1 MLLRA
6 FLLAAVVSSA
16 AGYSDPGGAF
26 AIDVPSGYKAER
38 YDLGDGAYLTEIAI
52 PDNDDSAH
60 CDILSYKSP
69 EAFDASQHATVN
81 KALLDVT
88 VQLLSAE
95 STVTKQSRAET
106 TYQGRKAT
114 KMTLEFKD
122 EDGVAWKGYAL
133 AVCGTNNAL
142 VVMPYAKA
150 SDANGFK
157 IMDETAQTLAV
168 EGRTPLARG
177 AGGAATSGGG
187 RQGGFLN
194 QGAMRTVE
202 QRVDGNFQRES
213 ASKVIVAGQPPLTYG
228 SVANF
233 VTVIEILFDIQMTE
247 AEFEATRARFI
258 EYYNAAD
265 AEGKQVLALQGA
277 ELLKT
282 LTTGTEAEREQSR
295 NEGRAVFE
303 QAFSRGAEMGI
314 GYAQVMWD
322 AITRR
327 RASVQ
332 RVAAQPTKEE
342 WDQDIS
348 EGDIDALMEMLW
360 FMWNAAG
367 RPTEGVT
374 MDDINQVRMGI
385 LQELPTMDAQAQLL
399 IANAPKLYAGLRQ
412 QWMGASAEQ
421 RMMLAAQFDQA
432 LNEWGIGAQ
441 SGFESGG
448 GGGGGDSEYS
458 MNAQIA
464 QNTAWNAA
472 KTWSSG
478 S

>member
-1 MLLRA
+1 
-6 FLLAAVVSSA
+6 
-16 AGYSDPGGAF
+16 
-26 AIDVPSGYKAER
+26 
-38 YDLGDGAYLTEIAI
+38 
-52 PDNDDSAH
+52 
-60 CDILSYKSP
+60 
-69 EAFDASQHATVN
+69 
-81 KALLDVT
+81 
-88 VQLLSAE
+88 
-95 STVTKQSRAET
+95 
-106 TYQGRKAT
+106 
-114 KMTLEFKD
+114 MTLELRD

-133 AVCGTNNAL
+133 AVCGQNHAL
-142 VVMPYAKA
+142 VVMPYAKG
-150 SDANGFK
+150 SDTAGFK
-157 IMDETAQTLAV
+157 AMDEAAQTVSV
-168 EGRTPLARG
+168 EDRTPLARG

-202 QRVDGNFQRES
+202 QRVDGSFQRES

-247 AEFEATRARFI
+247 AEFEATSARFI

-282 LTTGTEAEREQSR
+282 RTTGTEAEREQSR
-295 NEGRAVFE
+295 NEGRALFE

-327 RASVQ
+327 RASVH

-399 IANAPKLYAGLRQ
+399 IANTPKVYADLRQ
-412 QWMGASAEQ
+412 QYMGASAGQ

-441 SGFESGG
+441 PGFESGG

-458 MNAQIA
+458 MNALIA
-464 QNTAWNAA
+464 HNTAWNAA

>member
-38 YDLGDGAYLTEIAI
+38 YDLGDGAFLTEISI

-114 KMTLEFKD
+114 KMTLELKD

-142 VVMPYAKA
+142 VVMPYAKS
-150 SDANGFK
+150 SDTAGFK

-177 AGGAATSGGG
+177 AGGSSSTGGG

-213 ASKVIVAGQPPLTYG
+213 ASKVLVAGQPPLTYG

-233 VTVIEILFDIQMTE
+233 VNVIEILFDIQMTE

-265 AEGKQVLALQGA
+265 AGGKQVLALQGA

-314 GYAQVMWD
+314 GYAQVMWE

-385 LQELPTMDAQAQLL
+385 LQVLPTMDA
-399 IANAPKLYAGLRQ
+399 
-412 QWMGASAEQ
+412 
-421 RMMLAAQFDQA
+421 
-432 LNEWGIGAQ
+432 
-441 SGFESGG
+441 
-448 GGGGGDSEYS
+448 
-458 MNAQIA
+458 
-464 QNTAWNAA
+464 
-472 KTWSSG
+472 
-478 S
+478 

>member
-38 YDLGDGAYLTEIAI
+38 YDLGDGAFLTEITN
-52 PDNDDSAH
+52 PQNEESPH
-60 CDILSYKSP
+60 VDILSYKSP
-69 EAFDASQHATVN
+69 EPFDASQHPTVN

-88 VQLLSAE
+88 IQLVSAE
-95 STVTKQSRAET
+95 ATVTKQSRAET

-114 KMTLEFKD
+114 KLTLEFKD
-122 EDGVAWKGYAL
+122 EDGQAWKGYAL
-133 AVCGTNNAL
+133 AVCGQNHAL
-142 VVMPYAKA
+142 VIMPYAKA
-150 SDANGFK
+150 SDSAGFK
-157 IMDETAQTLAV
+157 AMDEAAQTVSV

-194 QGAMRTVE
+194 QGAIRTVE

-258 EYYNAAD
+258 EYYDAAD

-282 LTTGTEAEREQSR
+282 LTTGTEAKREQSR

-448 GGGGGDSEYS
+448 GGGGDSEYS

>member
-26 AIDVPSGYKAER
+26 AIDVPSGYKAERYDLGDKAER

-168 EGRTPLARG
+168 EGPRKPWQWKAVRPL
-177 AGGAATSGGG
+177 
-187 RQGGFLN
+187 
-194 QGAMRTVE
+194 
-202 QRVDGNFQRES
+202 RV
-213 ASKVIVAGQPPLTYG
+213 APVAQPPRAE
-228 SVANF
+228 VA
-233 VTVIEILFDIQMTE
+233 
-247 AEFEATRARFI
+247 
-258 EYYNAAD
+258 
-265 AEGKQVLALQGA
+265 K
-277 ELLKT
+277 
-282 LTTGTEAEREQSR
+282 
-295 NEGRAVFE
+295 
-303 QAFSRGAEMGI
+303 
-314 GYAQVMWD
+314 
-322 AITRR
+322 
-327 RASVQ
+327 
-332 RVAAQPTKEE
+332 
-342 WDQDIS
+342 
-348 EGDIDALMEMLW
+348 
-360 FMWNAAG
+360 
-367 RPTEGVT
+367 
-374 MDDINQVRMGI
+374 
-385 LQELPTMDAQAQLL
+385 
-399 IANAPKLYAGLRQ
+399 
-412 QWMGASAEQ
+412 
-421 RMMLAAQFDQA
+421 
-432 LNEWGIGAQ
+432 
-441 SGFESGG
+441 
-448 GGGGGDSEYS
+448 GDS
-458 MNAQIA
+458 
-464 QNTAWNAA
+464 
-472 KTWSSG
+472 
-478 S
+478 